1 MALAGLGA
9 IRFFKLGAVMG
20 IDVEIYCELS
30 AGTTEPTDLVLPEG
44 FSLQE
49 AGEYERRFGMTHEV
63 WSGARYYGPYYERG
77 PWPYIC
83 AVLMS
88 LFASTNVKRVWCF
101 GDSTGLPVEPI
112 TIDDVLEISRH
123 YMTHGE
129 RPYRDP
135 AYKAAMKS

>member
-1 MALAGLGA
+1 
-9 IRFFKLGAVMG
+9 MG

-30 AGTTEPTDLVLPEG
+30 EGTEPSDLVCPQG
-44 FSLQE
+44 FHLQE
-49 AGEYERRFGMTHEV
+49 AGEYERQFGMTHEV
-63 WSGARYYGPYYERG
+63 WTGARYYGEYYERG

-88 LFASTNVKRVWCF
+88 LFASTNVKRVWYF
-101 GDSTGLPVEPI
+101 GDNRDLDGVEPI
-112 TIDDVLEISRH
+112 TREDVLKLSMH

-135 AYKAAMKS
+135 EYRATL